1 MTERNSGR
9 SPKDKADVPPVL
21 PSEQPGGSDGGGV
34 LSPEDLDISNSPYVA
49 EVSEGRYVVSADR
62 SPPKVPDSAP
72 ASGPS
77 TQHQHQRE
85 QHQQDPHQPAP
96 QQPTGAGPDEPQP
109 HQSPGTARSILASEL
124 ERTDARYAIDIV
136 SKLEGADVRHRT
148 TSDDVVGTFDNLV
161 MWYSQ
166 HVAKETP
173 TQRTASLLLERS
185 EFSAPLSPE
194 EIKRTAKRHGLTR
207 SSTIGDLLDALE

>member
-49 EVSEGRYVVSADR
+49 EVSDGRYVVSADR
-62 SPPKVPDSAP
+62 SPPKVPDSTAS
-72 ASGPS
+72 SGPS
-77 TQHQHQRE
+77 QHQPQRE
-85 QHQQDPHQPAP
+85 HQQGQDPHQPDP
-96 QQPTGAGPDEPQP
+96 QQPTGAVPDEPQP
-109 HQSPGTARSILASEL
+109 HQSPGTARSILAAEL

-136 SKLEGADVRHRT
+136 SQLEDADVRHRT

-161 MWYSQ
+161 MWYAQ
-166 HVAKETP
+166 NVAKETP
-173 TQRTASLLLERS
+173 TQRTASLLFERS
-185 EFSAPLSPE
+185 EFSAPLSPD
-194 EIKRTAKRHGLTR
+194 EIKRTAKQHGLTR